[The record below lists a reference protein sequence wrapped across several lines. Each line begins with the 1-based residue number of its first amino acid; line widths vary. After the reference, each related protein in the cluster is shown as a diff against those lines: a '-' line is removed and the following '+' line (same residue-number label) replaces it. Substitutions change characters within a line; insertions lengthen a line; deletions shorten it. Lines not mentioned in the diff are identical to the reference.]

1 MRFREPACVPACV
14 WFFSTPC
21 RVTWSIEGG
30 DEFGYENVITTHFA
44 SAERRPRANNGMQRT
59 RSQRPL
65 ILYVLCAPLMPGV
78 RRQGSSE
85 RKSGIRVTSRGS
97 HALARIG
104 VSDYELKYFTKRI

>member
-1 MRFREPACVPACV
+1 
-14 WFFSTPC
+14 
-21 RVTWSIEGG
+21 
-30 DEFGYENVITTHFA
+30 
-44 SAERRPRANNGMQRT
+44 MQRT

-85 RKSGIRVTSRGS
+85 RKSAIRVTSRGS

-104 VSDYELKYFTKRI
+104 VSDHELKYFTKRI